1 LSRQNQKPK
10 KEGGH
15 CLNSIIS
22 VLVAYNQ
29 FLLAQIHQLLLF
41 IVKNIP
47 LRSSKYNITSPK
59 YSKLTVDK
67 LPVIKQPERLDYKAI
82 LADYKSKHGK
92 DLKPVKSRGS
102 NPVPAGIVCQR
113 CGAPHTYLY
122 DNTGGR
128 GQLLC
133 KVCGLRFDKGKTN
146 FKIGALVC
154 PYCGHILVK
163 KKDRKHFNIHKCVNK
178 NCSYY
183 LDALGKLSPEEKA
196 EYQQDK
202 HKFKLH
208 YIYREFTIDYFKMDL
223 SSLPKG
229 ATNLTFRNFSPHI
242 MGLCLTYHVNLGLS
256 TRATA
261 RALWEVH
268 QVKISH
274 TMVANYA
281 RTAAALV
288 KPFIDDYDYKPT
300 NYLAADE
307 TYTKVRGIRHYVWF
321 IMDAIKK
328 SILGYQISNTRDV
341 GPCILAMRMAF
352 SKFKD
357 FPGMALKFTA
367 DGYSAYKL
375 AQQQFMLQGF
385 DFNLIQVIGLTN
397 DDPVSSEY
405 RWLKQI
411 IERLNRTFK
420 FSYQVTNG
428 YGSGEGSNTHVAL
441 FVAYYNFLRPHSY
454 TYWQSLNIIPEL
466 ESVPN
471 MPGKWQ
477 KLIELSQQLF
487 LSKQAAC

>member
-1 LSRQNQKPK
+1 MSLLS
-10 KEGGH
+10 
-15 CLNSIIS
+15 SIIT

-29 FLLAQIHQLLLF
+29 ILLAQINQLLLF

-47 LRSSKYNITSPK
+47 LKSPKYDITSPK
-59 YSKLTVDK
+59 YNKHTVDK
-67 LPVIKQPERLDYKAI
+67 LPIIKKREQLNYI
-82 LADYKSKHGK
+82 LLLEEYKSKHGK
-92 DLKPVKSRGS
+92 NLKPVNSRGE
-102 NPVPAGIVCQR
+102 NPISPDCVCPC

-133 KVCGLRFDKGKTN
+133 KVCGHRFVKGKPDV
-146 FKIGALVC
+146 KPISLLC
-154 PYCGHILVK
+154 PYCGHSLVQ

-183 LDALGKLSPEEKA
+183 LDALARLSPEDRA

-208 YIYREFTIDYFKMDL
+208 YIYREFTIDFFKVDL
-223 SSLPKG
+223 SSMPKG
-229 ATNLTFRNFSPHI
+229 STSLTFRNFSPHI

-256 TRATA
+256 TRVTA

-274 TMVANYA
+274 TMVSNYA
-281 RTAAALV
+281 KTAAALV
-288 KPFIDDYDYKPT
+288 KPFVDNFDYKPS

-307 TYTKVRGIRHYVWF
+307 TYTKVKGVRHYVWF
-321 IMDAIKK
+321 VMDALKK

-352 SKFKD
+352 SKFKE
-357 FPGMALKFTA
+357 FPGLALKFAA
-367 DGYSAYKL
+367 DGYNAYRL
-375 AQQQFMLQGF
+375 AQQQFMLQDM

-397 DDPVSSEY
+397 DDPISSEY

-441 FVAYYNFLRPHSY
+441 FVAYYNFLRPHPY
-454 TYWQSLNIIPEL
+454 TYWQPLNSIPEL
-466 ESVPN
+466 ESIPN

-477 KLIELSQQLF
+477 KLIELSQKF
-487 LSKQAAC
+487 ILSKQAS

>member
-1 LSRQNQKPK
+1 MSWKYLTRLRIGLS
-10 KEGGH
+10 
-15 CLNSIIS
+15 
-22 VLVAYNQ
+22 
-29 FLLAQIHQLLLF
+29 
-41 IVKNIP
+41 
-47 LRSSKYNITSPK
+47 SPK
-59 YSKLTVDK
+59 YNKLNVHK
-67 LPVIKQPERLDYKAI
+67 LPIIKQPERLEYI
-82 LADYKSKHGK
+82 LLLADYKSKHGK
-92 DLKPVKSRGS
+92 DLKPVKSRS
-102 NPVPAGIVCQR
+102 SSPVPADTVCHR

-128 GQLLC
+128 GQFLC
-133 KVCGLRFDKGKTN
+133 KVCGLRFNKDKTD
-146 FKIGALVC
+146 FKIGTLVC

-178 NCSYY
+178 NCSFY
-183 LDALGKLSPEEKA
+183 LDALSKLSQDKRA

-208 YIYREFTIDYFKMDL
+208 YIYREFTIDFFKMDL

-229 ATNLTFRNFSPHI
+229 AVNLTFRNFSAHI
-242 MGLCLTYHVNLGLS
+242 MGLCLTYNVNLGLS
-256 TRATA
+256 TRVTA

-274 TMVANYA
+274 VTVSNYA
-281 RTAAALV
+281 KSAAALV
-288 KPFIDDYDYKPT
+288 KPFVDHYDYKPT
-300 NYLAADE
+300 NYLSADE
-307 TYTKVRGIRHYVWF
+307 TYTKVKGVRHYVWF
-321 IMDAIKK
+321 VMDAIKK
-328 SILGYQISNTRDV
+328 SILGYQISSTRDV

-352 SKFKD
+352 SKFKE
-357 FPGMALKFTA
+357 FPGHALRFVA
-367 DGYSAYKL
+367 DGYTAYKL
-375 AQQQFMLQGF
+375 AQQQFMLQGM

-397 DDPVSSEY
+397 DDPVSTEY

-454 TYWQSLNIIPEL
+454 TYWQPLNSIPEL

-471 MPGKWQ
+471 MPAKWQ
-477 KLIELSQQLF
+477 KLIELSQNLI
-487 LSKQAAC
+487 LSKQSVHTI